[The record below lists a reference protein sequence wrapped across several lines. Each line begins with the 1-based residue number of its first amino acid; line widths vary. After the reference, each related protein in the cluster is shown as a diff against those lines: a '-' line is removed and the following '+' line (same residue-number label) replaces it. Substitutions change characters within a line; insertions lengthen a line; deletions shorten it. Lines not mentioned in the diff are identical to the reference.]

1 MSSPCSFEWFA
12 VENGRNLTAQF
23 LPLYGNKAFSIY
35 RWDAGTKVFVEY
47 S

>member
-23 LPLYGNKAFSIY
+23 VFLYGNKAFSMCL
-35 RWDAGTKVFVEY
+35 WVAGANVFFEY